1 MMFIYRIYTASTYQT
16 SYKRYQVD
24 ILLLESLIPEAMAWL
39 ESRHSILYRPQLAN
53 DERALRHSTDQ
64 VRAMVVPRSI
74 AVDHDFLAFA
84 PKLEAVARIHGDV
97 DNIDLELC
105 HDRGVKVLVASS
117 ANARANAEFML
128 AALIMMRRPGIGETL
143 QGLPQ
148 QSWPVGREINGSTIA
163 LLGLGHT
170 AHMLAPMLANMGARI
185 IGYDPAVHHS
195 SPLWQ
200 QLRVQP
206 APLSEL
212 VGLADGVCVQMLYA
226 SRYQNFIGERV
237 LAACKRGQVWVSISR
252 SKMFNAEAMASAIKD
267 GRVGAFLMDGAEED
281 FAGPN
286 SPLNGL
292 THFYNMAR
300 LGANTRETRV
310 RASWYLAHRLHEAL
324 IKKDSDL
331 GDLPSGEVDRTVPDG
346 LRSDQG
352 PSSWIDSAP
361 SSPQRSIASVG
372 PASVGPASVPP
383 ASRPPKSG
391 A

>member
-1 MMFIYRIYTASTYQT
+1 M
-16 SYKRYQVD
+16 D

-39 ESRHSILYRPQLAN
+39 ESRHTILYRPQLAT

-64 VRAMVVPRSI
+64 VRAMVVPRNI

-97 DNIDLELC
+97 DNMDMELC
-105 HDRGVKVLVASS
+105 HDRGVKVLIASS

-128 AALIMMRRPGIGETL
+128 GALIMMRRPGIGETL

-148 QSWPVGREINGSTIA
+148 QNWPVGREINGSTIA

-170 AHMLAPMLANMGARI
+170 AHMLAPMLSNMGARL

-226 SRYQNFIGERV
+226 SRYQHFIGERV

-252 SKMFNAEAMASAIKD
+252 SKMFNAQAMAEAIKD
-267 GRVGAFLMDGAEED
+267 GRIGAFLMDGAEDD

-292 THFYNMAR
+292 THFYNLAR

-310 RASWYLAHRLHEAL
+310 RASWYLAHRLHDAL
-324 IKKDSDL
+324 TKKDGDL
-331 GDLPSGEVDRTVPDG
+331 GNLPSGEADRTVPDG
-346 LRSDQG
+346 LHSDHG

-361 SSPQRSIASVG
+361 SASQRIVAPVERAAVERAVVERAAAG
-372 PASVGPASVPP
+372 PAPASP
-383 ASRPPKSG
+383 ASRPPQNG
-391 A
+391 AKG